1 MTERRSSREEGRA
14 NETTKRRGGTLRQ
27 GRSWTRRYIPPLHQA
42 WQPPNP
48 PTNAATDCAQP
59 GAATHLRSDMCLLP
73 VPRTR
78 HSKRTPGR
86 DESTM
91 DPNSSSLV
99 PVPRPSPF
107 ASHPQE
113 VGQKKK
119 KVAGQPVSNSAP
131 AKCFQSACFMAA
143 GQCHEPT
150 VSPFSVVAGDRRI
163 ELDRGGA
170 WVGNETDQV
179 FEAPRAGPLDRRPI
193 GLCRAVEPHGP
204 GRSVC
209 LCLSGNQPEPS
220 MSTSSFQIDMCKCS
234 PMVRPDGR
242 DHILWPRGAGLLL
255 SMGSTAIKEKNSNSQ
270 QSTWTKSDPPA
281 STPSWTWYLTPNI
294 PNPLHPI
301 PGPLVKW

>member
-119 KVAGQPVSNSAP
+119 RWQAN
-131 AKCFQSACFMAA
+131 QSATRR
-143 GQCHEPT
+143 QQN
-150 VSPFSVVAGDRRI
+150 VSSRRVSWLPANATSRRSPLFRWWQATD
-163 ELDRGGA
+163 ESSWTEAVRGL
-170 WVGNETDQV
+170 ETKQT
-179 FEAPRAGPLDRRPI
+179 R
-193 GLCRAVEPHGP
+193 
-204 GRSVC
+204 C
-209 LCLSGNQPEPS
+209 L
-220 MSTSSFQIDMCKCS
+220 
-234 PMVRPDGR
+234 
-242 DHILWPRGAGLLL
+242 RGA
-255 SMGSTAIKEKNSNSQ
+255 
-270 QSTWTKSDPPA
+270 PCR
-281 STPSWTWYLTPNI
+281 TP
-294 PNPLHPI
+294 
-301 PGPLVKW
+301 